1 VFCSKN
7 QNLTKI
13 MKLNLEIRG
22 KPETR
27 VFEAKIDASGRSRP
41 SSSMTS
47 VACELEWGDG
57 DVLPVEMVVY
67 HENGEP
73 PQGLE
78 KGRIVTVIASGIEA
92 SKRQGAKNRVTVKN
106 FVVDL
111 SAGVVPST
119 KAGNARS
126 A

>member
-1 VFCSKN
+1 
-7 QNLTKI
+7 

-27 VFEAKIDASGRSRP
+27 TFEAKIDASGRSRP

-67 HENGEP
+67 HENGLP

-78 KGRIVTVIASGIEA
+78 KGRIVSVIASAIEA
-92 SKRQGAKNRVTVKN
+92 SKRQGAKNRVVVKEFYSDPSIGVN
-106 FVVDL
+106 ATPT
-111 SAGVVPST
+111 AG
-119 KAGNARS
+119 KARS

>member
-1 VFCSKN
+1 
-7 QNLTKI
+7 

-27 VFEAKIDASGRSRP
+27 TFEAKIDASGRSRP

-78 KGRIVTVIASGIEA
+78 KGRVVTVIASGIEA

-106 FVVDL
+106 FVFDL
-111 SAGVVPST
+111 SAGVLPST

>member
-1 VFCSKN
+1 
-7 QNLTKI
+7 

-27 VFEAKIDASGRSRP
+27 LFEAKIDASGRSRP
-41 SSSMTS
+41 ASSLTS

-67 HENGEP
+67 HEPLEP

-78 KGRIVTVIASGIEA
+78 KGRIVTVIASAIEA
-92 SKRQGAKNRVTVKN
+92 SKRAGAKNRVVVKH
-106 FVVDL
+106 FVVDP
-111 SAGVVPST
+111 SAGVLPTT

>member
-1 VFCSKN
+1 
-7 QNLTKI
+7 

-27 VFEAKIDASGRSRP
+27 LFEAKIDAAGRSRP
-41 SSSMTS
+41 ASSLTA

-67 HENGEP
+67 HEPGLP

-78 KGRIVTVIASGIEA
+78 KGRIVSVIASSIEA
-92 SKRQGAKNRVTVKN
+92 SKRQGAKNRITVKE
-106 FVVDL
+106 FIFDP
-111 SAGVVPST
+111 SAGVLPTST
-119 KAGNARS
+119 AGKARS